1 MTETTQRPAVDSGF
15 EPEIVAF
22 SCHYC
27 AYAAADLAGVMR
39 LSYPANVKIVKLPCT
54 GRLDP
59 LYVLQA
65 FERGADGVFVAGC
78 LEGNCHYLT
87 GNTQALRRVRFLKG
101 LLDRVGLGGER
112 LEMFHMSSAEGTR
125 FAEVATEFT
134 ERIRRLGPTPVA
146 AGVKRGTADA
156 RRGRAQMAV

>member
-1 MTETTQRPAVDSGF
+1 MAVAIEEF
-15 EPEIVAF
+15 EPDVVAF

-39 LSYPANVKIVKLPCT
+39 LSYPTNVKIVKLPCT

-65 FERGADGVFVAGC
+65 FEKGADGVYVAGC
-78 LEGNCHYLT
+78 LEGNCHYIS
-87 GNTQALRRVRFLKG
+87 GNTQARKRVEFLKKV
-101 LLDRVGLGGER
+101 LDQVGVGRDR
-112 LEMFHMSSAEGTR
+112 LEMYNMSSAQGTR

-134 ERIRRLGPTPVA
+134 ERIRRLGPSP
-146 AGVKRGTADA
+146 VKREPVGAGT
-156 RRGRAQMAV
+156 RG

>member
-1 MTETTQRPAVDSGF
+1 MSEQVETF

-22 SCHYC
+22 ACHYC

-39 LSYPANVKIVKLPCT
+39 LSYPPNVKIVKLPCT

-78 LEGNCHYLT
+78 LEGNCHYIN
-87 GNTQALRRVRFLKG
+87 GNIKAKRRIKFLKRV
-101 LLDRVGLGGER
+101 LDEIGLGGER
-112 LEMFHMSSAEGTR
+112 VEMFNMSSAEGPR
-125 FAEVATEFT
+125 FAQVATEMT
-134 ERIRRLGPTPVA
+134 ERIRRLGPNPVGRKPV
-146 AGVKRGTADA
+146 GVA
-156 RRGRAQMAV
+156 